1 MTPDGSPPP
10 GDEAGAAPP
19 QEEPAPRERVSRK
32 RRSPPPER
40 VPREQRPIPEPMSR
54 RNVVIFAIF
63 IGVLYAIG
71 TVGRGEVVPGLVGGA
86 LCSVLAYLV
95 FTEVGNRQRRRIAA
109 RERRRSRE
117 A

>member
-1 MTPDGSPPP
+1 MTPDGPPPP

-19 QEEPAPRERVSRK
+19 REPARVSRK

-54 RNVVIFAIF
+54 RNVVIFAVF
-63 IGVLYAIG
+63 IGVLYAVG
-71 TVGRGEVVPGLVGGA
+71 MVGRGEVAAGLVGGV

-109 RERRRSRE
+109 RERRRTPE

>member
-1 MTPDGSPPP
+1 MTPDGPPPP
-10 GDEAGAAPP
+10 GDEAGAAP
-19 QEEPAPRERVSRK
+19 EREPTPARVSRK

-40 VPREQRPIPEPMSR
+40 VPRDQRPIPEPMSR
-54 RNVVIFAIF
+54 RNVVIFAVF
-63 IGVLYAIG
+63 IGALYAIG
-71 TVGRGEVVPGLVGGA
+71 MVGRGEVAAGLVGGG

-109 RERRRSRE
+109 QQRRRSPE

>member
-1 MTPDGSPPP
+1 MPDGPPPP
-10 GDEAGAAPP
+10 GDEPVAAPDEAARP
-19 QEEPAPRERVSRK
+19 ERVSRK

-54 RNVVIFAIF
+54 RNVVIFAVF
-63 IGVLYAIG
+63 IGVLYAVG
-71 TVGRGEVVPGLVGGA
+71 MVGRGEIAPGLVGGV
-86 LCSVLAYLV
+86 LGSVLADLV

-109 RERRRSRE
+109 RERRRSPE

>member
-1 MTPDGSPPP
+1 MTPDGPPPP
-10 GDEAGAAPP
+10 GDEAGAAPAR
-19 QEEPAPRERVSRK
+19 EPARVSRK

-54 RNVVIFAIF
+54 RNVVIFAVF
-63 IGVLYAIG
+63 IGVLYAVG
-71 TVGRGEVVPGLVGGA
+71 MVGRGEVAAGLVGGV

-109 RERRRSRE
+109 RERRRTPE

>member
-1 MTPDGSPPP
+1 VTPEGTPPT
-10 GDEAGAAPP
+10 GEEAGAARSEAARP
-19 QEEPAPRERVSRK
+19 ERVSRK

-54 RNVVIFAIF
+54 RNVVIFAVF

-71 TVGRGEVVPGLVGGA
+71 MVGRGEITPGLVGGV

-109 RERRRSRE
+109 HERRRSPE

>member
-1 MTPDGSPPP
+1 MTPDGPPPP

-19 QEEPAPRERVSRK
+19 RELARVSRK

-54 RNVVIFAIF
+54 RNVVIFAVF
-63 IGVLYAIG
+63 IGVLYAVG
-71 TVGRGEVVPGLVGGA
+71 MVGRGEVAAGLVGGV

-109 RERRRSRE
+109 RERRRTPE

>member
-1 MTPDGSPPP
+1 VTPEGTPPP
-10 GDEAGAAPP
+10 
-19 QEEPAPRERVSRK
+19 ERVSRK
-32 RRSPPPER
+32 RRSPRPER

-54 RNVVIFAIF
+54 RNVVIFAVF

-71 TVGRGEVVPGLVGGA
+71 MVGRGEVVPGLVGGV

-109 RERRRSRE
+109 RERRRSPD

>member
-10 GDEAGAAPP
+10 GDQSGAAPEP
-19 QEEPAPRERVSRK
+19 EPARERVSRK
-32 RRSPPPER
+32 RRTPPPER

-54 RNVVIFAIF
+54 RNVVIFAVF
-63 IGVLYAIG
+63 IGTLYAIG
-71 TVGRGEVVPGLVGGA
+71 MVGRGEVAAGLVGGG

-109 RERRRSRE
+109 RERRRSPE

>member
-1 MTPDGSPPP
+1 MTPDGPPPP

-19 QEEPAPRERVSRK
+19 REPARVSRK

-54 RNVVIFAIF
+54 RNVVIFAVF
-63 IGVLYAIG
+63 IGVLYAVG
-71 TVGRGEVVPGLVGGA
+71 MVGRGEVAAGLVGGV

-109 RERRRSRE
+109 QKRRR
-117 A
+117 AGDA

>member
-1 MTPDGSPPP
+1 VTPDGPQPP
-10 GDEAGAAPP
+10 GDEAGAAPR
-19 QEEPAPRERVSRK
+19 EAARPARVSRK

-54 RNVVIFAIF
+54 RNVVIFAVF
-63 IGVLYAIG
+63 IGVLYAVG
-71 TVGRGEVVPGLVGGA
+71 MVGRGEVAAGLVGGV

-109 RERRRSRE
+109 HERRRSPE

>member
-1 MTPDGSPPP
+1 VTPDGPPPP

-19 QEEPAPRERVSRK
+19 REPPRVSRK

-54 RNVVIFAIF
+54 RNVVIFAVF
-63 IGVLYAIG
+63 IGVLYAVG
-71 TVGRGEVVPGLVGGA
+71 MVGRGEVAAGLVGGV
-86 LCSVLAYLV
+86 LCSVLAYLF

-109 RERRRSRE
+109 RERRRTPE

>member
-1 MTPDGSPPP
+1 VTPDGPPPP

-19 QEEPAPRERVSRK
+19 REPARVSRK

-54 RNVVIFAIF
+54 RNVVIFAVF
-63 IGVLYAIG
+63 IGVLYAVG
-71 TVGRGEVVPGLVGGA
+71 MVGRGEVAAGLVGGV

-109 RERRRSRE
+109 RERRRTPE

>member
-1 MTPDGSPPP
+1 MTPDGPPPP
-10 GDEAGAAPP
+10 GDEAGAAP
-19 QEEPAPRERVSRK
+19 ARERVSRK

-54 RNVVIFAIF
+54 RNVVIFAVF
-63 IGVLYAIG
+63 IGVLYAVG
-71 TVGRGEVVPGLVGGA
+71 MLGRGEVAPGLVGGV

-109 RERRRSRE
+109 QERRRRSHE